1 MDICKAVCN
10 LNNCAKTLYKDKIA
24 RGDGFY
30 FYSGNS
36 AEKLKEI
43 ILSVAPRG
51 KIVSLFGKNS
61 FSEKGTEFTSAVN
74 AAGAKAY
81 NVVVDDSYDFVKAA
95 GDVLRAPEDVRL
107 IVAADNHVLSLAQ
120 YCAKLAGVPLVCFVR
135 DFNLDGIL
143 SPHIFIAN
151 GNATDCIKTEIRRH
165 VVIDSDAIAARRA
178 ELALSYLD
186 TESKIPALADYR
198 ICCVLKG
205 ERADKDAYAVARQAI
220 IDVFGIFAHKK
231 EEMPTLLI
239 YNGLL
244 SELANAAAHGKLFD
258 FSALNQAEL
267 LLGGKNS
274 ISPDLKLRLFSGISG
289 VYYALFC
296 GDYEKLLCFPD
307 YISRAEKIAEMTGTD
322 AGQYLEGLKKQ
333 AVVFDRKKDAVAMLK
348 ERLKGEIVSQNL
360 AASKISAAFYALSG
374 ADAATPNLPF
384 EKYAAATGNSG
395 LFNKSDANS
404 LNKSAE
410 NSEKFRETDGEKES
424 NKKIAKYKNSN
435 VDIGKS
441 GIVAASKDISDKR
454 FSNEKRNAD
463 YKNIALAIKH
473 CGDLPFGI
481 NGMSV
486 ARESGVTE
494 YL

>member
-1 MDICKAVCN
+1 MAIVFSLTLDAVC
-10 LNNCAKTLYKDKIA
+10 
-24 RGDGFY
+24 
-30 FYSGNS
+30 S
-36 AEKLKEI
+36 
-43 ILSVAPRG
+43 
-51 KIVSLFGKNS
+51 
-61 FSEKGTEFTSAVN
+61 
-74 AAGAKAY
+74 
-81 NVVVDDSYDFVKAA
+81 
-95 GDVLRAPEDVRL
+95 
-107 IVAADNHVLSLAQ
+107 
-120 YCAKLAGVPLVCFVR
+120 
-135 DFNLDGIL
+135 
-143 SPHIFIAN
+143 
-151 GNATDCIKTEIRRH
+151 
-165 VVIDSDAIAARRA
+165 RA
-178 ELALSYLD
+178 ETLSSSPLSCD
-186 TESKIPALADYR
+186 SSSPVSTHDAAQR
-198 ICCVLKG
+198 I
-205 ERADKDAYAVARQAI
+205 AVARQAI

-374 ADAATPNLPF
+374 ADAATPNLLF
-384 EKYAAATGNSG
+384 EKYAAATGNPG
-395 LFNKSDANS
+395 LF
-404 LNKSAE
+404 NKSAE

-424 NKKIAKYKNSN
+424 NKKIAKDKNSN

-441 GIVAASKDISDKR
+441 GIVAASEDISDKR
-454 FSNEKRNAD
+454 FSDEKRNAD